1 MHARAVAFGLEIE
14 ARFDLHATA
23 GHASLPAVSRAHR
36 PLHLLARHFYLCRAA
51 NVRNANLDL
60 DREMVR
66 VLHAH
71 ALKIGKQWAE
81 ALRVREEIKDLFR
94 LALYREITGEGD
106 GHAQAPAAAA
116 AEIALMMFWYPVQRQ
131 VLPAMALR
139 ISASLGRGVFV
150 SNWQAESIMPGVQYP
165 HCS

>member
-23 GHASLPAVSRAHR
+23 GHASLPAVTGAHWT
-36 PLHLLARHFYLCRAA
+36 LHLLARHLHFCRAA

-60 DREMVR
+60 DSEMVR

-81 ALRVREEIKDLFR
+81 ALRVGEEIKDLFR
-94 LALYREITGEGD
+94 LALNC
-106 GHAQAPAAAA
+106 
-116 AEIALMMFWYPVQRQ
+116 EIAGKRK
-131 VLPAMALR
+131 
-139 ISASLGRGVFV
+139 
-150 SNWQAESIMPGVQYP
+150 
-165 HCS
+165 